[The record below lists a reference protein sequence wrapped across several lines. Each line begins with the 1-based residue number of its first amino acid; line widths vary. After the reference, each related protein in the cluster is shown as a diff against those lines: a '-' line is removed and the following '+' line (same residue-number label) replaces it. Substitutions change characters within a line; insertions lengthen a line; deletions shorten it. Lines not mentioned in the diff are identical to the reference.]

1 MPTFSER
8 NGFTPMTQAVQ
19 IESLDED
26 TRRQIW
32 NIVQPLENRLMM
44 GSYEINSQRIVEEHL
59 YTEHF
64 GEYLGDHADV
74 GAVVWDRSR
83 ATVLSGEWHLV
94 FDYLESLI
102 EGISRSGGVHGGFT
116 DPAVTSGLNRVFERT
131 LADYRVIEGNIVQIG
146 SVVEAEAVTEAATS
160 ETVLKAA
167 RDHIRRATAAL
178 ADRTSQD
185 YVSVIRESILA
196 AESLARHLTGKS
208 TLGAAVTELK
218 RSRPDLHPAL
228 TEGWKS
234 IYGWTCDE
242 GGIRHGGDMVANPSL
257 SLARWMLVSCSA
269 FITYLS
275 GDIESFLSPRV

>member
-1 MPTFSER
+1 M
-8 NGFTPMTQAVQ
+8 VQ
-19 IESLDED
+19 VESLDED

-32 NIVQPLENRLMM
+32 NIVQPLERRLMM
-44 GSYEINSQRIVEEHL
+44 GNYEVNSRQIVEEHL

-64 GEYLGDHADV
+64 GEYLGDHENV
-74 GAVVWDRSR
+74 GTVVWDRSR
-83 ATVLSGEWHLV
+83 VTILSGEWHLV
-94 FDYLESLI
+94 FDFLESLI
-102 EGISRSGGVHGGFT
+102 EGISLSGGVHGGIT
-116 DPAVTSGLNRVFERT
+116 DPALTSGLNRVFERT
-131 LADYRVIEGNIVQIG
+131 LADYRVIEGHIVQIG
-146 SVVEAEAVTEAATS
+146 SVVEAEAVAEAATS

-167 RDHIRRATAAL
+167 RDHIHRATAAL
-178 ADRTSQD
+178 AERAHPD
-185 YVSVIRESILA
+185 YVGVIRESILA

-234 IYGWTCDE
+234 IYGWTCDDA
-242 GGIRHGGDMVANPSL
+242 GIRHGGARVANPSL

-275 GDIESFLSPRV
+275 GDLESFVSPELRQATADA